1 MGLAG
6 LTEEEEEEEQDQE
19 QEEEP
24 QQEEQEV
31 GQRASEEQG
40 QDAGT
45 KTEGKLGIAVT
56 NPELQVTRK
65 RCTAI
70 VAIICLTQS
79 DLLDRSISNR

>member
-19 QEEEP
+19 HE
-24 QQEEQEV
+24 EEQEV

-70 VAIICLTQS
+70 VAMICLTQS

>member
-19 QEEEP
+19 HE
-24 QQEEQEV
+24 EEQEV

>member
-19 QEEEP
+19 HE
-24 QQEEQEV
+24 EEQEV

-45 KTEGKLGIAVT
+45 KTEGKLGIDVT